1 LRVGVKE
8 VYGIVLSIQK
18 LQKAYGKIKR
28 TIVPP
33 PPLPENIVEAVRSL
47 SEMRLREILK
57 DFTHD
62 KLSRD
67 MAVSELRSD
76 VVDKVTN
83 NESADFNLVVEAF
96 NKIFKDIFRSLIFE
110 ENIR

>member
-1 LRVGVKE
+1 
-8 VYGIVLSIQK
+8 
-18 LQKAYGKIKR
+18 
-28 TIVPP
+28 
-33 PPLPENIVEAVRSL
+33 
-47 SEMRLREILK
+47 MRLREILR

-76 VVDKVTN
+76 VIDKVTN
-83 NESADFNLVVEAF
+83 NESADYNLVVEAF

>member
-1 LRVGVKE
+1 VKE

-76 VVDKVTN
+76 VVEKVTN

-96 NKIFKDIFRSLIFE
+96 NKIFKDTFRSLIFE

>member
-1 LRVGVKE
+1 
-8 VYGIVLSIQK
+8 
-18 LQKAYGKIKR
+18 
-28 TIVPP
+28 VPP
-33 PPLPENIVEAVRSL
+33 EPLPENIVEAVRSL

-83 NESADFNLVVEAF
+83 NESADYNLVSEAF